1 MLTAEII
8 AELQRVAAV
17 VGTTTLVQGDV
28 RQHSDILGM
37 NVLRNRFGSFADALA
52 AAGLH
57 HSRMANR
64 WTEDDYLDS
73 LRRVWAALRPCT
85 DRNGDESTSISDH
98 RDQLSAPVRVVA
110 ARVESGR
117 WGRGLAL
124 PGELGRD
131 GPQKDVRTSDG
142 VLPRAWRSEM
152 AK

>member
-64 WTEDDYLDS
+64 WTEDDYLDN
-73 LRRVWAALRPCT
+73 LRRVWAHYGRAPTTQEMRLPPSNIAAEGYKRRFGSWQHAL
-85 DRNGDESTSISDH
+85 S
-98 RDQLSAPVRVVA
+98 LVA
-110 ARVESGR
+110 
-117 WGRGLAL
+117 
-124 PGELGRD
+124 GEVD
-131 GPQKDVRTSDG
+131 
-142 VLPRAWRSEM
+142 
-152 AK
+152 